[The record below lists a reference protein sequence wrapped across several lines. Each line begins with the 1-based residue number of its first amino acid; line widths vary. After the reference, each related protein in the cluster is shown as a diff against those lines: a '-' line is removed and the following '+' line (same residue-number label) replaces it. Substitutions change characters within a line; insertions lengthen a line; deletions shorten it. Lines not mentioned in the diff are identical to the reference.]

1 MIRTLALTLA
11 LLPTAGL
18 AQQVTQQL
26 QLPMASR
33 TLEFHVS
40 SINGFN
46 IDGKA
51 RGVEGLD
58 YSAGASVSTPHDL
71 PVIHRVI
78 LDRSHHLYFGY
89 DLTLTPGDA
98 PNRVHLHFASLS
110 DLRGFHFDPSA
121 FQPGSMDIPEDRTA
135 ALGEQT
141 EVALE
146 LDDNNHT
153 MLRDT
158 LTITAAR

>member
-1 MIRTLALTLA
+1 MIRTILLAA
-11 LLPTAGL
+11 LLFPLSIT

-33 TLEFHVS
+33 TLEFHIS
-40 SINGFN
+40 SLNGFN
-46 IDGKA
+46 IDGRA

-89 DLTLTPGDA
+89 DLTVA
-98 PNRVHLHFASLS
+98 PAESGGVHLHFAPLS
-110 DLRGFHFDPSA
+110 DLRGFHFDPGA
-121 FQPGSMDIPEDRTA
+121 FQPGSMDVPPDHTA
-135 ALGEQT
+135 ALGQPV
-141 EVALE
+141 EVPLE
-146 LDDNNHT
+146 LDANGAV

-158 LTITAAR
+158 LTITAP